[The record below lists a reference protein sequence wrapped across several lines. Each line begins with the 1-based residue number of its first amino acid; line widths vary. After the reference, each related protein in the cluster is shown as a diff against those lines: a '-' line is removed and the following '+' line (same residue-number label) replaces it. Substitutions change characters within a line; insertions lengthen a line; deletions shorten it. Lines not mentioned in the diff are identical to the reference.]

1 MPTCP
6 NLSWAPGEPLNE
18 SASTYLWKRQRLLS
32 VDIEDAAVLRHINSA
47 GLQNVRELEGP
58 RFDPAAVRRPA
69 RRMVVFVHGFLF
81 MLAVIVI
88 VALAQCV
95 ALPRHRQRFLG
106 RFLMRCC
113 SSFSNNVIAKWRRDP
128 LRWRHDVRIRP
139 RFKTLLET
147 RARAVPTVAQ
157 PALGEGGTDDLQSV
171 WQRGGVASTHAWTAV
186 RLKADVS
193 AVRLWQHNGRRKDG
207 VGAWILLDF
216 EIWHFPITFSAKKV
230 VFLISGEKNG
240 ISRLLPPPGKIF
252 LAASGKMHYWPPS
265 EKILSAPMDGM
276 RVMFSGSPVRKE
288 LGRQNTGDRVFWKTR
303 RRASGNGGEERFVLI
318 SITVHLINVPLFFL
332 RTLPIKKFYVG
343 RCCRN
348 CGDDLTIIAAFATAV
363 WWFRNRVGRRFVRT
377 FVQSWYQGRTQ
388 VWGFGVETSPLSLV
402 LQKLYYKGRAW
413 GLIFYKREV
422 RVEEYAYYDNKLRL
436 KTWIWRQIV
445 KSQTTHT
452 KYERPPYATEWNS
465 PWKLSAYATA
475 WYRAL
480 LTPLLP
486 MFAILSWKYSSGKS

>member
-1 MPTCP
+1 MAKMPTCP

-58 RFDPAAVRRPA
+58 KFDAAAVRKPA

-171 WQRGGVASTHAWTAV
+171 
-186 RLKADVS
+186 
-193 AVRLWQHNGRRKDG
+193 
-207 VGAWILLDF
+207 
-216 EIWHFPITFSAKKV
+216 
-230 VFLISGEKNG
+230 
-240 ISRLLPPPGKIF
+240 
-252 LAASGKMHYWPPS
+252 
-265 EKILSAPMDGM
+265 
-276 RVMFSGSPVRKE
+276 
-288 LGRQNTGDRVFWKTR
+288 
-303 RRASGNGGEERFVLI
+303 
-318 SITVHLINVPLFFL
+318 
-332 RTLPIKKFYVG
+332 
-343 RCCRN
+343 
-348 CGDDLTIIAAFATAV
+348 
-363 WWFRNRVGRRFVRT
+363 
-377 FVQSWYQGRTQ
+377 
-388 VWGFGVETSPLSLV
+388 
-402 LQKLYYKGRAW
+402 
-413 GLIFYKREV
+413 
-422 RVEEYAYYDNKLRL
+422 
-436 KTWIWRQIV
+436 
-445 KSQTTHT
+445 
-452 KYERPPYATEWNS
+452 
-465 PWKLSAYATA
+465 
-475 WYRAL
+475 
-480 LTPLLP
+480 
-486 MFAILSWKYSSGKS
+486 